1 MREKLYYFLATFLSV
16 LILSCSDDNLRTHN
30 YPNQPVDD
38 RYILPQNVTYKML
51 KDDYDDYGYRIGN
64 SYHYQVNTFTYKA
77 NKIETITCNYLMD
90 GTNKNYMIKVIFAYE
105 GNLIT
110 KAESYLSDKL
120 LGTTFYSYE
129 NNKLKQQVLMWSKNN
144 TKFNTKIVYSYND
157 NGTVS
162 YDKFWFDGE
171 KAHTEKALLTI
182 INGNIIKK
190 VLIRDT
196 SSEIIY
202 DYKYDNEDNPF
213 KNVLGLN
220 LIAFGDLTI
229 GVDPDM
235 LHEDFGISEFGT
247 NNVIEKKTTVKYDD
261 EIISINKEIYD
272 LEFNI
277 DGFPKKKH
285 FNNKELDQLFFV
297 Y

>member
-1 MREKLYYFLATFLSV
+1 MREKIYCFFAAFLSL

-30 YPNQPVDD
+30 FPNQPNDE
-38 RYILPQNVTYKML
+38 RSTLPQNITYKML
-51 KDDYDDYGYRIGN
+51 KDDYDDYGYRTGN
-64 SYHYQVNTFTYKA
+64 SYHYQVNTFTYRG
-77 NKIETITCNYLMD
+77 NKIETITCNYLID
-90 GTNKNYMIKVIFAYE
+90 GANKNYRIKVIFTYE

-110 KAESYLSDKL
+110 KAESYLSDRL

-129 NNKLKQQVLMWSKNN
+129 NNRLKQQILVLSKNN
-144 TKFNTKIVYSYND
+144 TEFNTKIIYSYHED
-157 NGTVS
+157 GLVA

-171 KAHTEKALLTI
+171 KALTEKALLTI
-182 INGNIIKK
+182 VNGNIIKK
-190 VLIRDT
+190 VLTRDT
-196 SSEIIY
+196 GSTIIY

-220 LIAFGDLTI
+220 LIAFGDLSI

-247 NNVIEKKTTVKYDD
+247 NNIIEKKTTVKYEDQ
-261 EIISINKEIYD
+261 IISINREIFD
-272 LEFNI
+272 LEYYNQ
-277 DGFPKKKH
+277 GFPKKKYI
-285 FNNKELDQLFFV
+285 NNVELDELLFV